1 MRILGPIFLLFYIS
15 APAAAH
21 NVDQYLQS
29 TQLAIHPDHIDG
41 AMQLIPGDGV
51 VDRILP
57 TIDTDGDRRLT
68 QAEGEAY
75 ARRVL
80 GDLTLSA
87 DGAALTPDLVSV
99 TVPSFADMEDG
110 LVGMSLIYKAALPPV
125 YNAALPPGRSIFFAN
140 HHQPDLSVYVVTTT
154 LPEGFEVLSQER
166 DALQVSLRLAYQP
179 GHAVDFGNF
188 AAMFHLGLSHI
199 AEGTDHLLFL
209 LALLLPAPLVTAVR
223 RWGAGAG
230 AKRSLIQIVTIVSAF
245 TLGHSLT
252 LALAALGIVRVPSA
266 PIEVMIAV
274 SILISAAH
282 ALRPIFPGKEAGVAA
297 FFGLIHGLAFA
308 NTIQLMH
315 LTAGQRVAG
324 LLGFNLGIEAMQL
337 LVVAAV
343 MPSLYLFSRTRA
355 YGYVRIAGGVFAGAA
370 ACGWIA
376 ERLLG
381 VANVIEVP
389 VQSVAGHALPAALIF
404 FAASIVTCTWERRSR

>member
-1 MRILGPIFLLFYIS
+1 MRILGLIFLLFYLS

-29 TQLAIHPDHIDG
+29 TQLAIHPDHID
-41 AMQLIPGDGV
+41 ATMQLIPGDGV

-110 LVGMSLIYKAALPPV
+110 LAGMSLIYKAALPQ
-125 YNAALPPGRSIFFAN
+125 GRSIFFAN

-154 LPEGFEVLSQER
+154 LPEGFEILSQER
-166 DALQVSLRLAYQP
+166 DALQVSLRLVYQP

-209 LALLLPAPLVTAVR
+209 LALLLPAPLVAAVR
-223 RWGAGAG
+223 RWGPGAS
-230 AKRSLIQIVTIVSAF
+230 ARRSLVQIVTIVSAF

-266 PIEVMIAV
+266 PIEVLIAV
-274 SILISAAH
+274 SILISAVH

-343 MPSLYLFSRTRA
+343 MPSLYLFSRTRV

-381 VANVIEVP
+381 VANMIEVP

-404 FAASIVTCTWERRSR
+404 FAASIVTSTWERRSR